1 MQLHE
6 VRARPDGQ
14 TAHNDYVLT
23 SPHQVILQQPSAD
36 GLDQLLGRTPHFDAM
51 GPDTPPE
58 GKLAIN
64 ALGGCI
70 GQDGPEWAILGD
82 QARRGPG
89 TCEDN
94 NGPDTCLFR
103 ERAGS
108 MAHGVFLREQL
119 ALRLA
124 SCAMTGFSLTG
135 YAPSSLHVFNERSAG
150 DTPRSAYHHI
160 V

>member
-1 MQLHE
+1 MQLPE

-14 TAHNDYVLT
+14 SAHNDYVLS
-23 SPHQVILQQPSAD
+23 SPHQVILQQPSAE

-94 NGPDTCLFR
+94 NGPDTCLFL

-108 MAHGVFLREQL
+108 MAHGVFLRDQL
-119 ALRLA
+119 ALLLA
-124 SCAMTGFSLTG
+124 SCPMTRSSLTG
-135 YAPSSLHVFNERSAG
+135 DA
-150 DTPRSAYHHI
+150 HHPCHHFHRKGATC
-160 V
+160 